1 MTRSVHL
8 GNCARFMGFRD
19 CPACGETL
27 FAASRAEFVRADR
40 VILQWRCD
48 TCGYGFE
55 TIADTRGGAAGARRL
70 SDMSSGAPS

>member
-55 TIADTRGGAAGARRL
+55 TIADTRGKPPARAA
-70 SDMSSGAPS
+70 